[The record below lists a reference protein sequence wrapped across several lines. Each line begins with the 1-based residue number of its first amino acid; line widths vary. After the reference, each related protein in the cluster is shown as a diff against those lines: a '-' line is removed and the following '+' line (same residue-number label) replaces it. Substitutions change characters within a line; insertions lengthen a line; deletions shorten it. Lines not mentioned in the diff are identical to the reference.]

1 MKKETESLLEF
12 VDELEKKSSKN
23 THNAI
28 IHFWLRHL
36 ILDHENR
43 ETKKVKKIKKP
54 KTE

>member
-28 IHFWLRHL
+28 IHFWLRYL
-36 ILDHENR
+36 ILDHEKN
-43 ETKKVKKIKKP
+43 EIKKVKKIKKP
-54 KTE
+54 KKD